1 MARSTPTT
9 RPGRV
14 ITIPHRPTPPNL
26 PAPAASTSKT
36 KPRRLTR
43 EQPRSKPKNNE
54 TPQQARQRPN
64 LGNEPERRQNP
75 EDRHARGKPEDNLN
89 PATALRP
96 AAPSRDYSSSEIYP
110 LATRRAYSLAINI
123 SSGDSTMQLTRASL
137 PPTFTPTPCGVTNVE
152 R

>member
-9 RPGRV
+9 RTGRV

-26 PAPAASTSKT
+26 PAPATTTSKT
-36 KPRRLTR
+36 KHRRQTR
-43 EQPRSKPKNNE
+43 KQPRSKPKNSE
-54 TPQQARQRPN
+54 TPQQAHQRPN
-64 LGNEPERRQNP
+64 LGNKPEHRQNP
-75 EDRHARGKPEDNLN
+75 EDRHARGRPEDNLN

-96 AAPSRDYSSSEIYP
+96 AAPSRGYSSSEMYP
-110 LATRRAYSLAINI
+110 LATRRWYSLTINI

-137 PPTFTPTPCGVTNVE
+137 PPTFTPTPCGVPKVE